1 MRPAKIIK
9 MKVALSDAAKPYAS
23 MIMNRVHL
31 VIKEHHDNRKLG
43 GPIKGNSMAGLL
55 VKISNQRSSACF
67 PLLLDPG
74 LNDEHF
80 NGTFNWTWDTI
91 MPLYETYKRGE
102 VTWVEQLPT
111 LAKFMETSDRTKMT
125 IYIWKRENTKL
136 RKGEREDTG
145 ILKTVSG
152 TSKPVTALLHAI
164 LMKNAN
170 IGRVELYTSQDS
182 TADKVDFRAN
192 FEETVSWDKKGHK
205 QEYLYTK
212 KNPKIIHLV
221 MTLQAGGTGITLIR
235 TRLMFVMEPQ
245 YDEVTVVQFIGRARR
260 IGQEAKVEVYLY
272 ENKDELDFEYKI
284 SNTARIKSSLMGEL
298 AEAKSLKKRR
308 VVIEIDDD

>member
-1 MRPAKIIK
+1 MRAETKINGEVLFFVQPAKMIK
-9 MKVALSDAAKPYAS
+9 MKVGLSDAAKPYAS

-31 VIKEHHDNRKLG
+31 VIQEHHEKKKMG

-55 VKISNQRSSACF
+55 VKISNQRSGACF

-74 LNDEHF
+74 INDEHF

-102 VTWVEQLPT
+102 VTWVEQLLI
-111 LAKFMETSDRTKMT
+111 LAKFIQTSDRTKMT
-125 IYIWKRENTKL
+125 INIWKRENTKL
-136 RKGEREDTG
+136 KKGEREDTG

-170 IGRVELYTSQDS
+170 IGRIELYTSQDS
-182 TADKVDFRAN
+182 SADKVDFRAN
-192 FEETVSWDKKGHK
+192 FEETVSWDKKGQK

-212 KNPKIIHLV
+212 KKNENHPPGDDTASRRHGHYPNSDQTDV
-221 MTLQAGGTGITLIR
+221 RHGASVRRGC
-235 TRLMFVMEPQ
+235 
-245 YDEVTVVQFIGRARR
+245 GRAIRW
-260 IGQEAKVEVYLY
+260 A
-272 ENKDELDFEYKI
+272 
-284 SNTARIKSSLMGEL
+284 S
-298 AEAKSLKKRR
+298 
-308 VVIEIDDD
+308 